1 MSLPTSLAGAQG
13 STLQAELL
21 QRVYTFH
28 GAVIVILER
37 CMGCIDK
44 LAQLDLC
51 RIAYTPIDCCFA
63 DTVELD
69 DPQGLLNRVSGSFVE
84 VELIRS
90 D

>member
-1 MSLPTSLAGAQG
+1 M
-13 STLQAELL
+13 
-21 QRVYTFH
+21 
-28 GAVIVILER
+28 
-37 CMGCIDK
+37 
-44 LAQLDLC
+44 AQLDLC
-51 RIAYTPIDCCFA
+51 RIVYTPIDCCFA

>member
-1 MSLPTSLAGAQG
+1 
-13 STLQAELL
+13 
-21 QRVYTFH
+21 
-28 GAVIVILER
+28 
-37 CMGCIDK
+37 MGCIDK